1 MYGRCQVG
9 FAEKFCMERGG
20 RGGPARFLDFLPV
33 SMSKSE
39 PYIETG
45 PVQGAIMNEISTWV
59 QDNWYSLGSLLAQFA
74 FLAVGVWFAQK
85 ILRTIRASQEQMGAL
100 LKLSLTDGLKPGATP
115 QTHRAT
121 PYVSADWP
129 AAEAPA
135 EAPALT
141 LPEAE
146 PRRRHLVGAWHGIV
160 QWLQTPMQS
169 HGFSPWR
176 KVVHWLQAPAGT

>member
-1 MYGRCQVG
+1 
-9 FAEKFCMERGG
+9 
-20 RGGPARFLDFLPV
+20 
-33 SMSKSE
+33 MSKSE

-141 LPEAE
+141 LPEASSGCLA
-146 PRRRHLVGAWHGIV
+146 RHRAVVTDTDAKSWIFSLA
-160 QWLQTPMQS
+160 QSRPLAASPCRNLMETPF
-169 HGFSPWR
+169 GWR
-176 KVVHWLQAPAGT
+176 PALAF

>member
-1 MYGRCQVG
+1 
-9 FAEKFCMERGG
+9 MERGG
-20 RGGPARFLDFLPV
+20 RRGPARFLDFLPV
-33 SMSKSE
+33 SASKSE
-39 PYIETG
+39 PYIETV
-45 PVQGAIMNEISTWV
+45 PVQGAIMNEISNWV
-59 QDNWYSLGSLLAQFA
+59 QNNWYSLGSLLAQFA
-74 FLAVGVWFAQK
+74 FLAAGVWFAQK
-85 ILRTIRASQEQMGAL
+85 ILRTIQASQEQMGAL

-115 QTHRAT
+115 QTRAT

-146 PRRRHLVGAWHGIV
+146 PRGLRLVGAWHGVV

-169 HGFSPWR
+169 QGISPWR
-176 KVVHWLQAPAGT
+176 KVVHWLQAPTGS

>member
-1 MYGRCQVG
+1 
-9 FAEKFCMERGG
+9 MERGG
-20 RGGPARFLDFLPV
+20 RKAPTRFLDFLPV
-33 SMSKSE
+33 SASKSE
-39 PYIETG
+39 PYIETS
-45 PVQGAIMNEISTWV
+45 PVQGANMNEISTWV
-59 QDNWYSLGSLLAQFA
+59 QNNWYSLGNLLAQFA
-74 FLAVGVWFAQK
+74 FLAAAVWFARK
-85 ILRTIRASQEQMGAL
+85 ILKTIRASQEQMGAL

-141 LPEAE
+141 LPEPE
-146 PRRRHLVGAWHGIV
+146 LRRKHLAGAWHGLV

-169 HGFSPWR
+169 HPWR
-176 KVVHWLQAPAGT
+176 KVVHWLQAPAGN